1 MKSDIFKVLTIAGSD
16 SGGGAGI
23 QADIKTITALGG
35 YGMSVICALT
45 AQNTVGV
52 QAIYDVPLG
61 FIKAQFDSVMEDIG
75 ADSAKTG
82 MLASSAVVHTVA
94 EKVKEYKIKKLVVD
108 PVMVAKSGDAL
119 LSDDGK
125 KAVLEELIPLAF
137 VVTPNIPEAEVLSGI
152 KISDIDSMKRAAE
165 VIFGLGAKNVVV
177 KGGHLADDATDVL
190 SDGKEFTLFPK
201 RRIATEN
208 THGTGCTFSAAI
220 ATGLAAGLDAASAV
234 RQAELYID
242 TAIRFSIDIGS
253 GHGPTNH
260 MAWFLRN
267 SERHAV
273 LCALKRAAENLVQ
286 KNIAPLIPEV
296 QSNLGYA
303 LPYATCHDDV
313 AAYPARII
321 RSGEGVLI
329 PMSPEFGA
337 SKHIANII
345 LTAMEYHP
353 ELRSAMNVRF
363 DDDLIERAGEKNL
376 KVATFS
382 RADEPKNVKD
392 AEGSSLSWGVSKVLS
407 EMDEAPDLIYDRGDV
422 GKEPMIRVLGLNP
435 EDVVSK
441 VLKLLG

>member
-1 MKSDIFKVLTIAGSD
+1 MTIAGSD

-23 QADIKTITALGG
+23 QADLKTITALGG

-52 QAIYDVPLG
+52 QAIHDVPLD
-61 FIKAQFDSVMEDIG
+61 FIKSQFDSVMTDIG

-82 MLASSAVVHTVA
+82 MLAGSAVVRVVA
-94 EKVKEYKIKKLVVD
+94 EKVKEYGIKKLVVD

-119 LSDDGK
+119 LSEDGK
-125 KAVLEELIPLAF
+125 RAVSEELIPLAF

-152 KISDIDSMKRAAE
+152 KIDNIDSMKRAAE
-165 VIFGLGAKNVVV
+165 IIFGLGAKNVVV
-177 KGGHLADDATDVL
+177 KGGHLTDDATDVL
-190 SDGKEFTLFPK
+190 FDGKEFTLFPK
-201 RRIATEN
+201 QRIATEN

-220 ATGLAAGLDAASAV
+220 ATGLASGMDAASAV
-234 RQAELYID
+234 KQAELYID
-242 TAIRFSIDIGS
+242 TAIRFSLDIGS

-260 MAWFLRN
+260 MAWFLRDV
-267 SERHAV
+267 ERYKV
-273 LCALKRAAENLVQ
+273 IDELKRAAKILVQ

-303 LPYATCHDDV
+303 LPYTIGHDDV
-313 AAYPARII
+313 AAFPGRII
-321 RSGEGVLI
+321 RVGRDVLI

-345 LTAMEYHP
+345 LTVIKYHP
-353 ELRSAMNVRF
+353 DLRSTMNIRF
-363 DDDLIERAGEKNL
+363 GDDLIKKAGEKNL
-376 KVATFS
+376 TIATFS
-382 RADEPKNVKD
+382 RADEPKGVKE

-407 EMDEAPDLIYDRGDV
+407 EMDKAPDLIYDRGDV

-435 EDVVSK
+435 GDVVGK